1 MGPDNKLSSSDQRCA
16 VIVTNLSIFRN
27 CGARSGSWFAA
38 IFCLDSVLCT
48 FPCYVTLQKYT
59 LQCQHWDNFRYH
71 SEYNRQQQS
80 PSSRRDCSLSLHNL
94 PDPCCRWVRVTR
106 CCPPPTSTQ
115 LSSYSCSGSC
125 SESSSSES
133 GVDKIDRFVIP
144 LLSSMR
150 LFI

>member
-1 MGPDNKLSSSDQRCA
+1 MSFKTHCPLLHHQSWNLCMNESARKALSTHLHMGADNKLSSSDQRCA

-71 SEYNRQQQS
+71 SEYTRQHKA
-80 PSSRRDCSLSLHNL
+80 PLHDETVPYHYITFL
-94 PDPCCRWVRVTR
+94 T
-106 CCPPPTSTQ
+106 
-115 LSSYSCSGSC
+115 LAAGGS
-125 SESSSSES
+125 E
-133 GVDKIDRFVIP
+133 
-144 LLSSMR
+144 
-150 LFI
+150 